1 MDGRFHAAFGPCGR
15 PPAIRI
21 FGYYGG
27 MIHQV
32 PPLTDQDRAAL
43 NEIEEIRS
51 DIRYRVGRPAQW
63 SEPIRRILH
72 AEAVRSSTQIEGFV
86 VSTEEALDVIAGRST
101 PEVEVR
107 TRLAV
112 EDYQSAMNRVLALA
126 EDPHFVWG
134 RGAIRDLHYLVTAH
148 HPQSSPGLWRTV
160 GVGVTGPGGRLIY
173 RAPDP
178 VMVPPLMDEVADWL
192 AGDDEVHPIIRGAMA
207 HFHIAAVHPF
217 RDGNGRTARVVQSLV
232 LASAGRVAPAFASIE
247 RYLGDHT
254 NDYYRALG
262 DSQGGQ
268 YDPTSDVTPWL
279 RFAIAAHR
287 DEALALRERL
297 VTAYE
302 RREFVEELLR
312 ERSLPARM
320 AMILDACLLGA
331 PVHRDEYMTEEAVAR
346 ATAIQDLRVL
356 VGAGLISREGGSR
369 NIRYRASPE
378 LARLY
383 EQRGRPND
391 ESAAQGYGRRDAHH

>member
-1 MDGRFHAAFGPCGR
+1 
-15 PPAIRI
+15 
-21 FGYYGG
+21 

-32 PPLTDQDRAAL
+32 PPLTDQDQAAL
-43 NEIEEIRS
+43 QEIEEIRS
-51 DIRYRVGRPAQW
+51 DIRYRVGRPAHW
-63 SEPIRRILH
+63 SLPIRRMLH
-72 AEAVRSSTQIEGFV
+72 AEALRSSTQIEGFV
-86 VSTEEALDVIAGRST
+86 LSTEEALDVIAGRST
-101 PEVEVR
+101 PGVEER

-112 EDYQSAMNRVLALA
+112 EDYQSAMTRVLTLA
-126 EDPHFVWG
+126 EDPHFSWG
-134 RGAIRDLHYLVTAH
+134 RGTIRDLHYLVTEH

-173 RAPDP
+173 RGPDALA
-178 VMVPPLMDEVADWL
+178 VSTLMDEVADWL
-192 AGDDEVHPIIRGAMA
+192 SSDAEIHPIVRGAMA
-207 HFHIAAVHPF
+207 HFHLAAVHPF

-279 RFAIAAHR
+279 RFAIGAHR
-287 DEALALRERL
+287 DEAQALRERL
-297 VTAYE
+297 ETAYQ
-302 RREFVEELLR
+302 RREFVEQLLR

-331 PVHRDEYMTEEAVAR
+331 PIHRDDYMTEEEVAR
-346 ATAIQDLRVL
+346 ATAIQDLRIL
-356 VGAGLISREGGSR
+356 VGAGLIIREGGSR
-369 NIRYRASPE
+369 NIRYRASAE

-383 EQRGRPND
+383 EQRSMASDASTP
-391 ESAAQGYGRRDAHH
+391 RRA

>member
-1 MDGRFHAAFGPCGR
+1 
-15 PPAIRI
+15 
-21 FGYYGG
+21 
-27 MIHQV
+27 MIHRI
-32 PPLTDQDRAAL
+32 PPLSHQDRATL
-43 NEIEEIRS
+43 EEIEEIRS
-51 DIRYRVGRPAQW
+51 DIRFRVGRPAHW
-63 SEPIRRILH
+63 SDPIRRMLH
-72 AEAVRSSTQIEGFV
+72 AEAIRSSTQIEGFV
-86 VSTEEALDVIAGRST
+86 VSTEEALDVIAGRAT
-101 PEVEVR
+101 PDVEVA

-148 HPQSSPGLWRTV
+148 HRQSSPGLWRTV

-192 AGDDEVHPIIRGAMA
+192 AGDDDVHPIIRGAMA

-262 DSQGGQ
+262 DSQDGQ

-297 VTAYE
+297 ETAYQ
-302 RREFVEELLR
+302 RREFVEHLLR

-320 AMILDACLLGA
+320 AMILDACLLGT
-331 PVHRDEYMTEEAVAR
+331 PVHRDDYMAEEDVAR

-356 VGAGLISREGGSR
+356 VGAGLVNREGGSR

-383 EQRGRPND
+383 EQQARPND
-391 ESAAQGYGRRDAHH
+391 GSSPHRDGRGHARP